1 MAVEA
6 TGSMVRDDHLDDE
19 VSRSLKDLF
28 DLMDKTKA
36 SGRGKHS
43 EGARHRSSAAEANS
57 KHGRDSD
64 EADVSVAGNSEG
76 TRSDS
81 DMPSSQSDD
90 APQTTD
96 DSRKGT

>member
-1 MAVEA
+1 MSVAVEA

-36 SGRGKHS
+36 SGRGKYS
-43 EGARHRSSAAEANS
+43 DGARHRSSAAEANG
-57 KHGRDSD
+57 KDSD
-64 EADVSVAGNSEG
+64 ESDVSVAGNSEE
-76 TRSDS
+76 TRTDLSSPSD
-81 DMPSSQSDD
+81 QSDG

-96 DSRKGT
+96 DSPKPT